1 MSKNSILIAHLVVAV
16 AAIHGLVSTGLE
28 RNLSGG
34 TAVVADHFEHLTLA
48 AIGVVAVVTTGS
60 TAGGA
65 ATGFILETLFGVE
78 GLFGSREGEFLA
90 AFGASQGLVL
100 IH

>member
-1 MSKNSILIAHLVVAV
+1 MIVRSILIAHLVVAV
-16 AAIHGLVSTGLE
+16 AAIDGLVTTGLE
-28 RNLSGG
+28 RNLSGS
-34 TAVVADHFEHLTLA
+34 TAAVADHFVHLTLA
-48 AIGVVAVVTTGS
+48 TIGIAAIVTTGS

-65 ATGFILETLFGVE
+65 ATGFILETLLSVE
-78 GLFGSREGEFLA
+78 RLFGSRESEFLA